1 MHRTLSA
8 SLAGMLL
15 AAVPAAAG
23 GIPAGRPQDD
33 SRRVTVTDLDGRSV
47 QPLARLDSTARGAVF
62 VFTRSDC
69 PIANRYAPELERL
82 RRRAAAASVE
92 FWLVFVDPGES
103 VEAIRAHLTAYGYTG
118 RALHDPRHDL
128 VRATGATIAP
138 EAAAFVRD
146 LAAPRLVYRGRI
158 DDRYRDAGR
167 MRPAATTHDLEAVID
182 DLGEARVP
190 ALRETQA
197 VGCVIADLR

>member
-1 MHRTLSA
+1 MHRTLCV

-15 AAVPAAAG
+15 AAVPAAPG
-23 GIPAGRPQDD
+23 GMSPGRPPDD
-33 SRRVTVTDLDGRSV
+33 PGRVTVTDLDGHSV
-47 QPLARLDSTARGAVF
+47 QPLARLDSTARGVVF

-82 RRRAAAASVE
+82 RSRATAAAIE

-103 VEAIRAHLTAYGYTG
+103 VDVIRAHLQAYRYTG
-118 RALHDPRHDL
+118 RALRDPGHDL
-128 VRATGATIAP
+128 VRATGVTIAP

-146 LAAPRLVYRGRI
+146 RAAPRLVYRGRI

-167 MRPAATTHDLEAVID
+167 MRPAATTHDLESVID
-182 DLGEARVP
+182 DIGKARVP
-190 ALRETQA
+190 ALRETPA